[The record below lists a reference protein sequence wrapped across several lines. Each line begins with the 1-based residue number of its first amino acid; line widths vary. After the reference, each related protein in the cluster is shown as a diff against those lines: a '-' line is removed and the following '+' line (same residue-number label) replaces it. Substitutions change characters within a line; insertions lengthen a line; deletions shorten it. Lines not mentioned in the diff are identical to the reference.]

1 MDSKENEINYDYSS
15 MSLIDSITLDKDI
28 VRDIAIM
35 FHHTI
40 QVDTSSDIA
49 TYQLISE
56 VYFPVSID
64 GSAIEEIASD
74 KSNLPVFFNGQK
86 WNINL
91 KRLFSY
97 SNQIHFGKF
106 CRVLLS
112 GVFSNVK
119 NAVEEAKQLEQN
131 IYNSIKEIY
140 KTNVGELLVPSM
152 HVDIE
157 DNKKVYAYA
166 TISYGKK
173 TDKVTFFYYLPCHTD
188 YPKLIRGLGSVGTRL
203 MMDKNLSF
211 SETVILSESKE
222 DAFHIFAIKE
232 RIKKQ
237 DIETVRSW
245 ATRKIEDMLF
255 SIENEYKNNMVE
267 IKKEKNYKQSTEI
280 YIGTRRVPVFIENHL
295 CYNEDIPSYWSAYS
309 TVYIP
314 VGEKSGDTI
323 IPEEFERIKKY
334 IKGWEFAQ
342 GSFKGYNCE
351 VLDKGINGLHSVQ
364 EAELAGNE
372 NVNMLIKLVHNVL
385 NNKISKG
392 EER

>member
-15 MSLIDSITLDKDI
+15 MSLIDSIALDKDI

-40 QVDTSSDIA
+40 QADTSSNIVA
-49 TYQLISE
+49 YQLISE
-56 VYFPVSID
+56 VYFPVTIS
-64 GSAIEEIASD
+64 GSAIEEITSG
-74 KSNLPVFFNGQK
+74 KSNLPVTFNGGK

-97 SNQIHFGKF
+97 YNEIYDDKF
-106 CRVLLS
+106 CKVIMS
-112 GVFSNVK
+112 DIFINPKYAIEVTK
-119 NAVEEAKQLEQN
+119 HLEQDV
-131 IYNSIKEIY
+131 YNSIKEAY
-140 KTNVGELLVPSM
+140 KNKVGELLVPSM

-188 YPKLIRGLGSVGTRL
+188 YPKLVRGLKGVETRL
-203 MMDKNLSF
+203 MKDKNFSF
-211 SETVILSESKE
+211 NEVVSLSEGNT
-222 DAFHIFAIKE
+222 FNVVAIEE
-232 RIKKQ
+232 RVQKQ

-255 SIENEYKNNMVE
+255 SIENDYKNNMVE
-267 IKKEKNYKQSTEI
+267 IKKGKNYKQSTEI
-280 YIGTRRVPVFIENHL
+280 YISTRRVPVFIENHL
-295 CYNEDIPSYWSAYS
+295 YYNEDIPSYWSAYS

-314 VGEKSGDTI
+314 VGDKSGDTI
-323 IPEEFERIKKY
+323 TPEEFERIKKY
-334 IKGWEFAQ
+334 IKDWEFAQ

>member
-15 MSLIDSITLDKDI
+15 MSLIDSIALDKDI

-40 QVDTSSDIA
+40 QADTSSNIVA
-49 TYQLISE
+49 YQLISE
-56 VYFPVSID
+56 VYFPVTIS
-64 GSAIEEIASD
+64 GSAIEEITSG
-74 KSNLPVFFNGQK
+74 KSNLPVTFNGGK

-97 SNQIHFGKF
+97 YNEIYDDKF
-106 CRVLLS
+106 CKVIMS
-112 GVFSNVK
+112 DIFINPKYAIEVTK
-119 NAVEEAKQLEQN
+119 HLEQDV
-131 IYNSIKEIY
+131 YNSIKEAY
-140 KTNVGELLVPSM
+140 KNKVGELLVPSM

-188 YPKLIRGLGSVGTRL
+188 YPKLVRGLKGVETRL
-203 MMDKNLSF
+203 MKDKNFSF
-211 SETVILSESKE
+211 NEVVSLSEGNT
-222 DAFHIFAIKE
+222 FNVVAIEE
-232 RIKKQ
+232 RVQKQ

-255 SIENEYKNNMVE
+255 SIENDYKNNMVE

-280 YIGTRRVPVFIENHL
+280 YISTRRVPVFIENHL
-295 CYNEDIPSYWSAYS
+295 YYNEDIPSYWSAYS

-314 VGEKSGDTI
+314 VGDKSGDTI
-323 IPEEFERIKKY
+323 TPEEFERIKKY
-334 IKGWEFAQ
+334 IKDWEFAQ

-385 NNKISKG
+385 NNKISKC